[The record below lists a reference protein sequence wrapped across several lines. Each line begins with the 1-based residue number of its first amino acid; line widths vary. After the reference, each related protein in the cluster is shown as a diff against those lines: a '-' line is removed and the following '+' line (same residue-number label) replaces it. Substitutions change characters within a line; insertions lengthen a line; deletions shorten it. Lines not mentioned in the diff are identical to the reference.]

1 MDILGLYHE
10 LMNLIEDNNRDGLKE
25 SQINR
30 LPNISYGIINLEFVL
45 DDTAYTLRVDRNE

>member
-10 LMNLIEDNNRDGLKE
+10 LMSLIEDNNRDGLKE

-30 LPNISYGIINLEFVL
+30 LPNILYGTIKLEFVL
-45 DDTAYTLRVDRNE
+45 DGTAYTLRVDRNE

>member
-10 LMNLIEDNNRDGLKE
+10 LMSLIEDNNRDGLKE

-30 LPNISYGIINLEFVL
+30 LPNILYGIIKLEFVL
-45 DDTAYTLRVDRNE
+45 DGTAYTLRVDRNE